1 MTTTGIPTTGRIG
14 RFAKIIEKE
23 LGTEIL
29 LKVMKDSDRYTSFK
43 APEQAQWWSAAIERL
58 SNEVG
63 IEYAT
68 HIMHLCG
75 QRCCGKGIRRTAK
88 KLRSESQ
95 SIEDFLTRASTHGL
109 KEGEVEYVLQDNNTI
124 IGIFHRCFCGQ
135 VAQTKTH
142 FINMTYCQCSAEFH
156 KQYFQA
162 ALDIP
167 VDVKITQSIING
179 ANTCR
184 FIVQMK
190 P

>member
-1 MTTTGIPTTGRIG
+1 MTATVIPKTGRIG

-29 LKVMKDSDRYTSFK
+29 LKVMKGSDRYKSLK
-43 APEQAQWWSAAIERL
+43 APKQAQWWHVAIERL

-63 IEYAT
+63 TEQAT
-68 HIMHLCG
+68 HIMRLCG

-88 KLRSESQ
+88 RLRSESQ
-95 SIEDFLTRASTHGL
+95 SIEDFLTRASTYGL
-109 KEGEVEYVLQDNNTI
+109 KEGEVEYKLQDNNTI

-142 FINMTYCQCSAEFH
+142 FTNLTYCQCSAEFH
-156 KQYFQA
+156 NQYFQA

-167 VDVKITQSIING
+167 VDVQITQSIING

-184 FIVQMK
+184 FNIQMK
-190 P
+190 Q